1 MEDSK
6 NLRPQDSGKQ
16 QEQEEGTSVDPG
28 KDERREQEVDCPDK
42 SRFFFQYPSR
52 GRPGWFKETFTA
64 YLENLSGE
72 HHYRFQVAIDTDD
85 ATMNNA
91 DMLEWIGDRA
101 SVVIG
106 NHQSKI
112 EACNSALP
120 DPGNFDVVVLISDD
134 MVPFKHGFDDVIHKD
149 FKRYCPDYDGVMR
162 YWDRMRLINEHL
174 VTWTVMGR
182 EFFKYY
188 GCLYHPNYRSQWCDN
203 ELTDVALRE
212 NKLFHSTAE
221 IVEHQWKKF
230 GMDLTY
236 SVSDE
241 DFGRDREVYEQR
253 KEKGFPLYEPG
264 D

>member
-1 MEDSK
+1 
-6 NLRPQDSGKQ
+6 
-16 QEQEEGTSVDPG
+16 
-28 KDERREQEVDCPDK
+28 
-42 SRFFFQYPSR
+42 
-52 GRPGWFKETFTA
+52 
-64 YLENLSGE
+64 
-72 HHYRFQVAIDTDD
+72 
-85 ATMNNA
+85 
-91 DMLEWIGDRA
+91 
-101 SVVIG
+101 
-106 NHQSKI
+106 
-112 EACNSALP
+112 
-120 DPGNFDVVVLISDD
+120 